1 LPQRTSIILKI
12 FVNYRSNKD
21 AGKKLRDA
29 AQAQGGYFTSRQA
42 AAAGYGYSHLA
53 YHVDARN
60 VERVAQGVYR
70 LLAVPISEHDDLIRL
85 ALWSRDRRDQPQA
98 VASHATALTVHEL
111 TLLLP
116 DRVHLTVPRGFRKHP
131 PAGCVLHKR
140 ELEPADIEQREGFAV
155 TKPLRTLVDVAL
167 SVDVPHEEV
176 VRAAKFALERGL
188 VSKAALAEAL
198 QREQAPTAVLKEL
211 GLSSRSAK

>member
-1 LPQRTSIILKI
+1 MG
-12 FVNYRSNKD
+12 YRSNKD
-21 AGKKLRDA
+21 AERRLRDA

-53 YHVDARN
+53 YHVDVRN
-60 VERVAQGVYR
+60 VERLAQGMYR
-70 LLAVPISEHDDLIRL
+70 LLDVPISEHDELIRL

-116 DRVHLTVPRGFRKHP
+116 DRVHLTVPRGFRKKP
-131 PAGCVLHKR
+131 PAGCVLHR
-140 ELEPADIEQREGFAV
+140 RDLGLADIEQREGFAV

-167 SVDVPHEEV
+167 SVDVPRDEV
-176 VRAAKFALERGL
+176 VRAAKSALERGL
-188 VSKAALAEAL
+188 VSKAALAEAFL
-198 QREQAPTAVLKEL
+198 REQAPAVVLKEL
-211 GLSSRSAK
+211 RLSSRSAS